1 MNLEKWGGR
10 GKKELIQIPSVGHLT
25 YGRFKQNIKHNNFIE
40 QTLEALSCDSDD
52 NYYSS
57 STIHLC
63 RCIAESYEDKFIT
76 ASSDTSLTFSDQMP
90 GVETTSMMSNAGIN
104 IYQFRI
110 LLRSLR
116 DKLDTRMFEPEK

>member
-1 MNLEKWGGR
+1 MNLEKWGGH
-10 GKKELIQIPSVGHLT
+10 GKKELIQIPSVGHLK

-40 QTLEALSCDSDD
+40 QNFEALSCDSDD

-63 RCIAESYEDKFIT
+63 RCLAENYEDEFIT
-76 ASSDTSLTFSDQMP
+76 AAGDSSLTFSGQMT
-90 GVETTSMMSNAGIN
+90 GVETVSMMSNTGLN

-110 LLRSLR
+110 LLRFL
-116 DKLDTRMFEPEK
+116 